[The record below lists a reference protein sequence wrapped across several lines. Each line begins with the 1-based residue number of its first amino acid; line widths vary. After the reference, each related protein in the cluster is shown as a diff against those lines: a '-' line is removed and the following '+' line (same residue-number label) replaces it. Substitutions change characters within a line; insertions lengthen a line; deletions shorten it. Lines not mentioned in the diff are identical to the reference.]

1 MADVRNRRLI
11 YGRRQGH
18 KLHPR
23 QARLVRDMLPALR
36 PDMAAQSMAGWFGG
50 THFDAY
56 ALEIGFGGGEHLA
69 ARAQENRKTG
79 FIGCEPFINGVAKLL
94 IAIEAAGLNNV
105 RVHGDDARDILAALP
120 DAVLS
125 SVYLLYPDP
134 WPKLRHHKRRFVN
147 DENLRALFRV
157 MQPGAILHIASDIPD
172 YVSWSLMHLRRHG
185 GFGRLSA
192 LRIGPRPFP
201 AGPAHA
207 MKPRRWLPG
216 GCRPICALPAARKR
230 NPAHCNLYLCIIGK

>member
-36 PDMAAQSMAGWFGG
+36 PDMTAQSMAGWFGG
-50 THFDAY
+50 AHFDAY

-94 IAIEAAGLNNV
+94 IAIEAAGWIMCACMVMMRAIFSLPCPM
-105 RVHGDDARDILAALP
+105 RCCLLSICSIPTHGR
-120 DAVLS
+120 
-125 SVYLLYPDP
+125 
-134 WPKLRHHKRRFVN
+134 N
-147 DENLRALFRV
+147 C
-157 MQPGAILHIASDIPD
+157 AIT
-172 YVSWSLMHLRRHG
+172 
-185 GFGRLSA
+185 SA
-192 LRIGPRPFP
+192 DL
-201 AGPAHA
+201 
-207 MKPRRWLPG
+207 
-216 GCRPICALPAARKR
+216 
-230 NPAHCNLYLCIIGK
+230 